1 MTPFKLLQRSP
12 MLRPYLLAA
21 FVVSAVLLPLGSH
34 AAPGNDTLPQFE
46 YSANTST
53 PVIEYTLNHEML
65 AEPDAEPLLRV
76 YGNGR
81 VHVHVPVYMKNAG
94 DYELQLNRNELDTL
108 VSSLSRDGVIDFD
121 HAATRE
127 NLRRLNA
134 QRRATTGALWEVSDV
149 TETVIEVNLD
159 RYQRNPA
166 STPVNG
172 LKKRFSWKSLQMDAK
187 RYPES
192 TAIQGAAASARRLHA
207 VIQHPDLKRFGQ

>member
-1 MTPFKLLQRSP
+1 MTPFKFLQSRP
-12 MLRPYLLAA
+12 MLRPHLLAA
-21 FVVSAVLLPLGSH
+21 FLVSAVLLPQGGH

-81 VHVHVPVYMKNAG
+81 VHVHIPVYMKNAG
-94 DYELQLNRNELDTL
+94 DYELHLNRNEVDTL
-108 VSSLSRDGVIDFD
+108 VSTLSRDGVIDFD
-121 HAATRE
+121 HASTRE
-127 NLRRLNA
+127 NLRRLKA
-134 QRRATTGALWEVSDV
+134 KRRATTGTLWEVSDV

-159 RYQRNPA
+159 HYQRNA
-166 STPVNG
+166 VSTPIKG
-172 LKKRFSWKSLQMDAK
+172 LKRRFNWKNLEMDSR

-192 TAIQGAAASARRLHA
+192 NEVQRAAASARMLHA
-207 VIQHPDLKRFGQ
+207 VIQRPDLKRMNQ